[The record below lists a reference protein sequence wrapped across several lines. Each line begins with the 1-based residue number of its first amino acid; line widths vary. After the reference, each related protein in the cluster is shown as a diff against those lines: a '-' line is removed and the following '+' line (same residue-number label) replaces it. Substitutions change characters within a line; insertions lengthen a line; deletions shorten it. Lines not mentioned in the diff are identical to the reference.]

1 MKHYYI
7 INHDTQQNRW
17 GFDWDATQDAF
28 GIATMLD
35 TDTGEWVRTSPENAS
50 EHPDETRL
58 TDQLGAIFAQ
68 LNTNNQVSDSTDKWL
83 LALHE
88 VARLITQDGDES
100 SDGQCIDDVWAYLA
114 RLGIDVEAYRPKTA
128 KEAMAANDGE
138 PVAPC
143 WYCSTHTD
151 EYELDQNELCEH
163 CAESFEA
170 GVLMGQLEPLP
181 NEPARDEPSR
191 SPELAATPNLPCD
204 TCGAVVFVVVSDPT
218 REGRHCWDCYWKPAP
233 LSIADAS
240 DVAASPVL
248 TASATPPLR
257 SAVKTFN
264 NCDGGDPQ
272 GWAVLC
278 SDMSGQ
284 WIEAGFNDEAGADRF
299 AEHYCAY
306 DSDTAASVGL
316 LVWADRSIWDN
327 LEERSGAH
335 VVIVW
340 EDSGDEL
347 AVYISFE
354 EDDETRPDDEA
365 IFYYSTAE
373 EWEQLSQGETHSD
386 GWYIQEVKNYTQK
399 EG

>member
-7 INHDTQQNRW
+7 INHDTQHNRW
-17 GFDWDATQDAF
+17 EFDWDATQNAF

-35 TDTGEWVRTSPENAS
+35 TSTGDWLRTSPENAS

-58 TDQLGAIFAQ
+58 TDQLSAIFAQ
-68 LNTNNQVSDSTDKWL
+68 LNSGDTAAASTDKWL

-88 VARLITQDGDES
+88 VARIMAQNSPSANGQEI
-100 SDGQCIDDVWAYLA
+100 SDGEAMDEVWIYL
-114 RLGIDVEAYRPKTA
+114 RDSLGINPDAYRADIQT
-128 KEAMAANDGE
+128 
-138 PVAPC
+138 
-143 WYCSTHTD
+143 
-151 EYELDQNELCEH
+151 
-163 CAESFEA
+163 
-170 GVLMGQLEPLP
+170 
-181 NEPARDEPSR
+181 
-191 SPELAATPNLPCD
+191 
-204 TCGAVVFVVVSDPT
+204 
-218 REGRHCWDCYWKPAP
+218 AP
-233 LSIADAS
+233 LKIADAS
-240 DVAASPVL
+240 TAAASPVV
-248 TASATPPLR
+248 TASATPSAR

-272 GWAVLC
+272 GWAILC

-327 LEERSGAH
+327 VEERSGAH

-340 EDSGDEL
+340 EDSGEEL
-347 AVYISFE
+347 AAYISFE
-354 EDDETRPDDEA
+354 EDNKNRPDDET
-365 IFYYSTAE
+365 IFYYSTTE
-373 EWEQLSQGETHSD
+373 EWEQISQGESHSD

-399 EG
+399 VG

>member
-1 MKHYYI
+1 MAYFLPPSELPRYYFWQSAKTTKKRTQNKMKHQSNDLGVRSLEEIARI
-7 INHDTQQNRW
+7 IAQNSPSTNGKEISDGECMDEVWEYLR
-17 GFDWDATQDAF
+17 DVV
-28 GIATMLD
+28 GID
-35 TDTGEWVRTSPENAS
+35 PEN
-50 EHPDETRL
+50 
-58 TDQLGAIFAQ
+58 
-68 LNTNNQVSDSTDKWL
+68 
-83 LALHE
+83 
-88 VARLITQDGDES
+88 
-100 SDGQCIDDVWAYLA
+100 
-114 RLGIDVEAYRPKTA
+114 YRADIQPA
-128 KEAMAANDGE
+128 K
-138 PVAPC
+138 
-143 WYCSTHTD
+143 
-151 EYELDQNELCEH
+151 
-163 CAESFEA
+163 
-170 GVLMGQLEPLP
+170 
-181 NEPARDEPSR
+181 
-191 SPELAATPNLPCD
+191 ELAATPNLPCD

-218 REGRHCWDCYWKPAP
+218 RAGRHCWDCYWKPAP

-240 DVAASPVL
+240 DAAASPVL
-248 TASATPPLR
+248 TASATPALR

-284 WIEAGFNDEAGADRF
+284 WIEAGFSDEAGADRF

-327 LEERSGAH
+327 VEERSGAH

-340 EDSGDEL
+340 EDSGEEL
-347 AVYISFE
+347 AAYISFE

-365 IFYYSTAE
+365 IFYYSTVN
-373 EWEQLSQGETHSD
+373 EWETLSQGESHSD